1 MLLKSESNEN
11 TPWKVPIL
19 PSHNSYVGHF
29 AQDDDILDK
38 IPINILSPG
47 NYSAHNHHPCGTGRA
62 DKIMIIT
69 IITIVKGTQWPRGNP
84 NHWQIFPH
92 NKENTRP
99 HKEGGLPNPTTL
111 RQFSHFRLVIGF
123 WVVIKLVILMMSET
137 SQITGI
143 WWCKFT
149 DISNL
154 QIL

>member
-47 NYSAHNHHPCGTGRA
+47 NYSAHNHHPCGTAVPTRSWS
-62 DKIMIIT
+62 
-69 IITIVKGTQWPRGNP
+69 TQSSPLSKALSSVSGNP

-99 HKEGGLPNPTTL
+99 HKEGGLLNPTAL
-111 RQFSHFRLVIGF
+111 RQFSHFLLVIKF
-123 WVVIKLVILMMSET
+123 WVVIKLVISMMSET